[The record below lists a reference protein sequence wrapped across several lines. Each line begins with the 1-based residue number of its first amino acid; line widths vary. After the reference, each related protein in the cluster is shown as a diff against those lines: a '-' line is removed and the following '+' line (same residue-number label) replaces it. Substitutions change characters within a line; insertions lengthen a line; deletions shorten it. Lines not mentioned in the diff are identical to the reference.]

1 MLRLPFPTCHIRWPR
16 AMQALRKS
24 EQMLEE
30 DAQRFDDFL
39 KDNDQKAV
47 QAIKKAEAETK
58 AKAEKVPY

>member
-1 MLRLPFPTCHIRWPR
+1 
-16 AMQALRKS
+16 MQALRKS